1 MSSVN
6 LSIPALVDEIDNK
19 TEIDYRGWPD
29 RIYVL
34 SMDGRVFHKGAKGP
48 AGFDPQEII
57 EALEILQTAT
67 KVESPGRLASTWGA
81 IRRAQAGRGN

>member
-6 LSIPALVDEIDNK
+6 LSIPDLVDEIDNK

-29 RIYVL
+29 RLYVL
-34 SMDGRVFHKGAKGP
+34 GVDGRVFHKGGKGP
-48 AGFDPQEII
+48 AGFHPQEIVD
-57 EALEILQTAT
+57 ALEILQTAT
-67 KVESPGRLASTWGA
+67 KVELPGRLVSTWGA